1 MLFHV
6 PRPQGVST
14 VDPFVSTKCPT
25 LAFMQLDWPTWSCQV
40 PIEHG
45 VGADAPGPEKLPAG
59 TLPQSAEELDP
70 LLGLYVPASQGV
82 CVVDPFV
89 ST

>member
-1 MLFHV
+1 
-6 PRPQGVST
+6 
-14 VDPFVSTKCPT
+14 
-25 LAFMQLDWPTWSCQV
+25 MQLDCPVWFCQV

-59 TLPQSAEELDP
+59 TSPQSAEELDP

-82 CVVDPFV
+82 WDVDPLV

>member
-1 MLFHV
+1 M
-6 PRPQGVST
+6 
-14 VDPFVSTKCPT
+14 
-25 LAFMQLDWPTWSCQV
+25 
-40 PIEHG
+40 EHG

-59 TLPQSAEELDP
+59 TSPQSAEEFDP
-70 LLGLYVPASQGV
+70 LLGLYVPALQGV

>member
-1 MLFHV
+1 
-6 PRPQGVST
+6 
-14 VDPFVSTKCPT
+14 
-25 LAFMQLDWPTWSCQV
+25 MQLDWPAWSCQV
-40 PIEHG
+40 PMEHG

-59 TLPQSAEELDP
+59 TSPQSAEELDP

-82 CVVDPFV
+82 SDVDPFV